1 MITVSQL
8 LGACAALP
16 IAYAMR
22 VTVAGENGT
31 SHFEPAVNSF
41 APPLL
46 VTTDGKPAYGQ
57 VMFAETVGAFIL
69 VLVILLAKREIAEN
83 DRDPALWLL
92 AGMIALQVCQDM
104 FVDVSGGFVN
114 PALAFG

>member
-1 MITVSQL
+1 MVSQL

-22 VTVAGENGT
+22 VTVAGEGDT

-46 VTTDGKPAYGQ
+46 VSTDGKPAYGQ
-57 VMFAETVGAFIL
+57 VMFAETVGTCLL

-92 AGMIALQVCQDM
+92 AMAIGLQVCQDM
-104 FVDVSGGFVN
+104 FHDVSGGFVN